1 MTALDTAEGSA
12 APVEKSAPVPG
23 PTPSGPSEQPAVPSE
38 AATPRRPLRADAQ
51 RNRDKLIE
59 VATSAFVRDGSD
71 IALEEIARRADVGI
85 GTLYRHFPT
94 REALVVAVYRKQID
108 DLGQLAHDL
117 PLTHGPADALRLWM
131 QGFVE
136 YGAVKRGLVG
146 LLKSM
151 METESDLFDQA
162 RATLR
167 GSAGALMKAAAE
179 AGEIRP
185 DFEPGDVIRALG
197 GICMATDRPDAGTS
211 ALALV
216 DLVFDGLRYGA
227 PARS

>member
-1 MTALDTAEGSA
+1 MTALDTG
-12 APVEKSAPVPG
+12 
-23 PTPSGPSEQPAVPSE
+23 T
-38 AATPRRPLRADAQ
+38 ATTRPLRADAQ

-59 VATSAFVRDGSD
+59 TATTAFTDEGSD
-71 IALEEIARRADVGI
+71 VALEEIARRADVGI

-108 DLGQLAHDL
+108 DLEKLAHDL
-117 PLTHGPADALRLWM
+117 PSAHAPADALRLWM

-136 YGAVKRGLVG
+136 YGAVKRGLVA

-151 METESDLFDQA
+151 METESGLFDHA

-167 GSAGALMKAAAE
+167 ESAGSLMKAAAD
-179 AGEIRP
+179 AGEIRAN
-185 DFEPGDVIRALG
+185 FEPGDVIRALG
-197 GICMATDRPDAGTS
+197 GICMATDRPDASAS